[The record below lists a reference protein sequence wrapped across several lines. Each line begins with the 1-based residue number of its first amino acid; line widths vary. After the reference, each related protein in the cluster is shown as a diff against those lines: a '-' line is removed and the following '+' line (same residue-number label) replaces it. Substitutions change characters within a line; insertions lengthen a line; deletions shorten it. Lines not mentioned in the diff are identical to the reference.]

1 MRKVIKIFDGMLA
14 LCMICVF
21 TFIFLGNAV
30 LPDRINNVQ
39 NENINLL
46 QIYSVHRTDSDNSAD
61 VMLSSGKSV
70 SNNATIKLFGVIP
83 VKRTTVSA
91 AKRQYVIPGGDSFG
105 IKLYTDG
112 VIVVG
117 LNDVETKNGAKNPAE
132 DAGIKVGDVIVEI
145 GGKKVTSTES
155 VNEALNNAD
164 GKPITIR
171 FKRND
176 EYKTAVVAPV
186 VSSTNG
192 SYKTGMWVRD
202 STAGVGTVT
211 FYNPNNKT
219 FGGLGH
225 PVNDVDTNEIMPLL
239 SGEAVKARVTGV
251 YKGKSGETG
260 SLCCAFDNETIG
272 KLKSN
277 GSNGIYG
284 TYTKVLNNDDAIP
297 VAVCQ
302 EVKKGPAKILSTVDG
317 EGVKEYS
324 IEIERINYN
333 SSSGEKNMVIK
344 ITDQN
349 LLSKTG
355 GIVQGMSGS
364 PIIQNGMLVGAV
376 THVFI
381 NNPTK
386 GYAIFAE
393 NMLETS
399 SQVR

>member
-1 MRKVIKIFDGMLA
+1 MRKCIKIIDGFLA
-14 LCMICVF
+14 VFMICVF
-21 TFIFLGNAV
+21 TFIILGNAV
-30 LPDRINNVQ
+30 LPDRMNDVKNG
-39 NENINLL
+39 NINLL
-46 QIYSVHRTDSDNSAD
+46 QVYSVSKNSSGSSAD
-61 VMLSSGKSV
+61 VMLTSSRGV
-70 SNNATIKLFGVIP
+70 TNNATIKLFGVIP
-83 VKRTTVSA
+83 VKRATVSA
-91 AKRQYVIPGGDSFG
+91 SKRKYVIPGGDSFG

-117 LNDVETKNGAKNPAE
+117 LNDVETKNGMKNPAK
-132 DAGIKVGDVIVEI
+132 DAGVKVGDIIVEI
-145 GGKKVTSTES
+145 NGKKVTSTETIH
-155 VNEALNNAD
+155 EAVNNAS
-164 GKPITIR
+164 GEAMTIR
-171 FKRND
+171 VKRND
-176 EYKTAVVAPV
+176 EYKTVIIAPV
-186 VSSTNG
+186 LSDTNN

-211 FYNPNNKT
+211 FYNPENKT

-239 SGEAVKARVTGV
+239 SGEAVKAKVTGV
-251 YKGKSGETG
+251 YKGKAGETG
-260 SLCCAFDNETIG
+260 SLCCAFGNETIG

-277 GSNGIYG
+277 GENGIYG
-284 TYTKVLNNDDAIP
+284 TYTKVFDNDDAIP

-302 EVKKGPAKILSTVDG
+302 EVKKGEAKILSTVDG
-317 EGVKEYS
+317 EGVKEYT
-324 IEIERINYN
+324 INIERINYN
-333 SSSGEKNMVIK
+333 SSSGQKNMVIK
-344 ITDQN
+344 ITDEE

-399 SQVR
+399 ANVR